1 MMTTKKKT
9 TATKKSTAT
18 AQKKTSQTKQVVAK
32 KTVAKKV
39 VKKKTVAKKA
49 AVKKVVKKV
58 VTQKPTIKQ
67 AAKKTVA
74 TKSTVAKSAEKT
86 VAKKV
91 AAKAPAKKVVA
102 KKSIAKAPVK
112 KSVVKAPV
120 KPAVKKVS
128 AIKAVSQKVAEKK
141 VAEKK
146 VTAKSVDKKK
156 PVTRA
161 DNLAIKQKPKSPVVV
176 KKAVIETI
184 EITKVVAEPKTKDT
198 QVKPLVEPKAKKAE
212 AKPAIVSKATPAPQ
226 NRDVVLPKRVIHDPE
241 VGKMPDHDTEE
252 TIDTNYMNEE
262 ERAYFRQRLQDWKI
276 ELMQEVDSTVDHLKT
291 EDITGVADPIDRASL
306 ETDFSLELRTR
317 DRERKLIQKIDIAL
331 DLIKH
336 GEYGFCEDC
345 GVAIGR
351 KRLEARPTAMK
362 CIDCKT
368 FSEIKEKQGN

>member
-1 MMTTKKKT
+1 MTTKKKT

-128 AIKAVSQKVAEKK
+128 AIKAVSQK